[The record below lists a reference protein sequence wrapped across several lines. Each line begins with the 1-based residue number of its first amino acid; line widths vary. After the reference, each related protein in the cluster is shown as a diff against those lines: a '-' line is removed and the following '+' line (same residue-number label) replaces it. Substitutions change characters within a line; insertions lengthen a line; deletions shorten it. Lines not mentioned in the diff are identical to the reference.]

1 MEAGLVEAP
10 QGANLPAVDAPLP
23 TIGRGVESK
32 NILISTLFLL
42 QKTSPMIDED
52 PDLKPG
58 MIIDT
63 VSKKAVGHPT
73 EGLMFIPL
81 SYTTDWVIMKYD
93 AETDQYKWHG
103 FEEYTPDNANLPW
116 NWEEGQDKFRRDER
130 LSFFCLLPDQ
140 IENEIKDTEED
151 DWDPD
156 SVVLP
161 VRICFKRTSFAAGKV
176 LLTWF
181 AKIEEGRRRGHK
193 VPYYHS
199 IFNIKPKLEKNK
211 ANQSYQVFEVEK
223 ITKTPDAQ
231 KAVCESWTKQM
242 AEREIKIDESI
253 ETEPTGQPIQKAAPV
268 NNAAEGVGDQF

>member
-10 QGANLPAVDAPLP
+10 QGANLPAV
-23 TIGRGVESK
+23 ESLESVRSSIEAK
-32 NILISTLFLL
+32 DVSISTLFLL

-63 VSKKAVGHPT
+63 VSKKPVGHPT

-81 SYTTDWVIMKYD
+81 KHTKDWVIMKHD
-93 AETDQYKWHG
+93 PETDQYKWHG
-103 FEEYTPDNANLPW
+103 FEDYTPDNANLPW
-116 NWEEGQDKFRRDER
+116 NWEEGTEKFRRDER
-130 LSFFCLLPDQ
+130 ISFFCLLPDQ
-140 IENEIKDTEED
+140 LDGGSALD
-151 DWDPD
+151 DDGEWNPE

-181 AKIEEGRRRGHK
+181 ARVEEGREKGYD

-199 IFNIKPKLEKNK
+199 VFNLKPRLEKNK
-211 ANQSYQVFEVEK
+211 ANQSYQVFEVERVC
-223 ITKTPDAQ
+223 KTPAEQ
-231 KAVCESWTKQM
+231 KEACASWTKRMSEQQI
-242 AEREIKIDESI
+242 EIDESV
-253 ETEPTGQPIQKAAPV
+253 ETEATGQPIQKAVPV